1 MELVFEYPYI
11 VVWLLNPS
19 FTSLFLA
26 IILWCVDSGVFGWW
40 PLAQQGCQNVMAYG
54 NKNPTQCNWGHNTM
68 YSENILN
75 ENNHVFMEID
85 FEQTLYS
92 SYLLEL
98 AFGYPYIIIWF
109 QS

>member
-1 MELVFEYPYI
+1 
-11 VVWLLNPS
+11 
-19 FTSLFLA
+19 
-26 IILWCVDSGVFGWW
+26 
-40 PLAQQGCQNVMAYG
+40 
-54 NKNPTQCNWGHNTM
+54 M
-68 YSENILN
+68 YTENILN

-85 FEQTLYS
+85 FEQTLYG

>member
-1 MELVFEYPYI
+1 
-11 VVWLLNPS
+11 
-19 FTSLFLA
+19 
-26 IILWCVDSGVFGWW
+26 
-40 PLAQQGCQNVMAYG
+40 
-54 NKNPTQCNWGHNTM
+54 M